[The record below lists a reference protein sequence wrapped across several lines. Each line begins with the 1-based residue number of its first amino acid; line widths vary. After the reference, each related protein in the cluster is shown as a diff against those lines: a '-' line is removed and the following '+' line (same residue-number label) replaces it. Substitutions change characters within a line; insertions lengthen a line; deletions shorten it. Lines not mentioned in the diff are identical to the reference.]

1 MTPVDSVELEKLAP
15 RGVRPLL
22 RSEYDRLV
30 EAGAFQGE
38 RLEFIHGRIVLR
50 SPQGALHVFVVQQL
64 LQKLLPALLGR
75 ASVTCQSPLALED
88 SEPEPDLAVIPLLPE
103 TYGGVLPDTAYL
115 VIEVADSS
123 LAYDTRV
130 KSRLYAGAGIPEFW
144 LFDVQGGRVL
154 VHRAA
159 SAAGYAAVEEIGPG
173 GLLIV
178 PGFADVQVAVDS
190 VLPRAR

>member
-1 MTPVDSVELEKLAP
+1 VDTVELEKLAP
-15 RGVRPLL
+15 AGLRPL
-22 RSEYDRLV
+22 RRAEYDRLV
-30 EAGAFQGE
+30 EAGAFDGE
-38 RLEFIHGRIVLR
+38 RLELIHGRIVR
-50 SPQGALHVFVVQQL
+50 MSPQGALHYSVVNRL
-64 LQKLLPALLGR
+64 LQVLLPALLGR
-75 ASVTCQSPLALED
+75 AMVACQSPLALGE
-88 SEPEPDLAVIPLLPE
+88 SEPEPDLS
-103 TYGGVLPDTAYL
+103 VLPLSPDTYAGGLPDSAFL

-130 KSRLYAGAGIPEFW
+130 KSRLYAEAGIPEFW

-154 VHRAA
+154 VHRAP

-178 PGFADVQVAVDS
+178 PGFADVQVAVDA